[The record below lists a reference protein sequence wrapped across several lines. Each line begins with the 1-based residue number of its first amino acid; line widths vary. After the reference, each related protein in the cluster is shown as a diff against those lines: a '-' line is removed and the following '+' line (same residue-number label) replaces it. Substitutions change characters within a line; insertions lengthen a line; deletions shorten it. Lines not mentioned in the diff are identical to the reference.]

1 MGLATGPPSPGLLS
15 LAQTRHTRAVGR
27 GTAVLGVAGPA
38 SAPRS
43 PPQLSGHPVPVHPWV
58 PLGTA
63 TLSPPRVCFGT
74 RTSITL
80 DRRDHCRHCKAKLPS
95 KSLPPLS
102 LSLSFAHFLSAK
114 CNSLISV
121 VRGCFQRSSA
131 GARFNNLR
139 DDLFL

>member
-27 GTAVLGVAGPA
+27 GTAVLGVAGPPP
-38 SAPRS
+38 APWS

-63 TLSPPRVCFGT
+63 TPSPPHMCFGT

-80 DRRDHCRHCKAKLPS
+80 DGRDHCRHCKAKLPS
-95 KSLPPLS
+95 KSLLS
-102 LSLSFAHFLSAK
+102 LSLSLAHSLSAK